1 MKATPA
7 FDSALCE
14 RAGIKPLDFDGKT
27 DSLFQPFDSA
37 GRRHM
42 EYLRDRGT
50 FADVPLDVIYADFVA
65 NYPSLMGN
73 KGIVGDFRTEAVAE
87 TMSDGSAS

>member
-14 RAGIKPLDFDGKT
+14 RARIKPLDFDGET
-27 DSLFQPFDSA
+27 NSLFQPFDPA

-42 EYLRDRGT
+42 EYLSDRGT
-50 FADVPLDVIYADFVA
+50 FADVPFDTIQADFTA
-65 NYPSLMGN
+65 AYPGLMRSDGLA
-73 KGIVGDFRTEAVAE
+73 GDFRSEAVAE
-87 TMSDGSAS
+87 AVS